1 MKRFLAY
8 FCCIFTLLGQSFSC
22 LANDNIVGSTE
33 AGNILYQDSAIILR
47 ANSNMSVVECEN
59 NIINST
65 ENVKIDDVLNI
76 KLSKFKYRNK
86 RSCVLGRKSCSRSLV

>member
-47 ANSNMSVVECEN
+47 ANVPYGN
-59 NIINST
+59 
-65 ENVKIDDVLNI
+65 
-76 KLSKFKYRNK
+76 
-86 RSCVLGRKSCSRSLV
+86 

>member
-59 NIINST
+59 LST
-65 ENVKIDDVLNI
+65 GMVLCQDLVQI
-76 KLSKFKYRNK
+76 KMRGSA
-86 RSCVLGRKSCSRSLV
+86 S

>member
-33 AGNILYQDSAIILR
+33 AGNIMYGNR
-47 ANSNMSVVECEN
+47 C
-59 NIINST
+59 T
-65 ENVKIDDVLNI
+65 RR
-76 KLSKFKYRNK
+76 FYY
-86 RSCVLGRKSCSRSLV
+86 